1 MAGLVVVEG
10 AVVTCAAGSLPTTL
24 LVTSQETETIDGLP
38 VATIVDSVGLTN
50 LPTFGICSLL
60 TAEAGGVS
68 CPCVPATA
76 GTWLTGA
83 TSQSIDDIPV
93 LTETDTIL
101 CTIGGSI
108 TITDPGQTTVIA
120 E

>member
-10 AVVTCAAGSLPTTL
+10 AIVTCVAGSAPTSL
-24 LVTSQETETIDGLP
+24 LVTSQETQTIDGLP
-38 VATIVDSVGLTN
+38 VATIADSVGLTN
-50 LPTFGICSLL
+50 IPTFGTCSLL
-60 TAEAGGVS
+60 TAEADGVP
-68 CPCVPATA
+68 CPCLPATA

-83 TSQSIDDIPV
+83 TSQSIEDLPV
-93 LTETDTIL
+93 LTESDTIL

-108 TITDPGQTTVIA
+108 TITDPGQTTVTA